1 MTLPFEAFDIPPDE
15 VRRRLEAAH
24 GARGPDWVWPDV
36 DEADWR
42 SALCALAGAA
52 SAVLSGKRAPKLRG
66 DPATLAVAGYTSG
79 IGPLIGYWIEGGLV
93 SAEPGAAEV
102 FELQLRHNRLR
113 IDRLRAEASVAA
125 LLLRDAGIETTVLK
139 GMHTAFDHF
148 PEPGTRPC
156 SDIDLLVPNH
166 LFAAAGEAM
175 RRNGY
180 VPGRSG
186 QTPIQREWRRPD
198 APGQVRS
205 LSLVHAE
212 DPWTIDLQGSL
223 DRSFAPGNF
232 ARLQA
237 LADRSPR
244 GPWSQDSAA
253 TVLTQPLLIIHLACH
268 ASNGLQSLN
277 LLRLVEI
284 VLVLRRDPPD
294 WRALVEAAASV
305 GALGF
310 LYPAFRV
317 AEDFVPG
324 TIDDK
329 VLAACAADAPAR
341 VRAVIADHDPASIHR
356 IARRSWRESVM
367 WCPTRRS
374 RLAALL
380 LPGGAGGASGAA
392 AFYRRRLRLA
402 LMALRRR

>member
-1 MTLPFEAFDIPPDE
+1 MKLPSDAYDLPAAE
-15 VRRRLEAAH
+15 VSRRLRAAH
-24 GARGPDWVWPDV
+24 LGRGSEWLWPQV
-36 DEADWR
+36 EQADWQE
-42 SALCALAGAA
+42 ALRALAAAAGAL
-52 SAVLSGKRAPKLRG
+52 LSEKPAPDLRG
-66 DPATLAVAGYTSG
+66 HPDAFAVAGYTSG
-79 IGPLIGYWIEGGLV
+79 LGPLIGYWMGQGLV
-93 SAEPGAAEV
+93 SSGPREAAV

-113 IDRLRAEASVAA
+113 VQRLRNAA
-125 LLLRDAGIETTVLK
+125 LDAVHLLRDAGIETTVLK

-156 SDIDLLVPNH
+156 SDIDLLVPGDR
-166 LFAAAGEAM
+166 FGAAGEAM
-175 RRNGY
+175 QRNGY
-180 VPGRSG
+180 VPGRTG

-212 DPWTIDLQGSL
+212 DPWAIDLQGSL
-223 DRSFAPGNF
+223 DRSFAPGNL

-253 TVLTQPLLIIHLACH
+253 AVLTQPLLIIHLACH

-284 VLVLRRDPPD
+284 VLVLRREPPD

-310 LYPAFRV
+310 LYPAFRL
-317 AEDFVPG
+317 AEDLVPG
-324 TIDDK
+324 TIDDR

-341 VRAVIADHDPASIHR
+341 VRAVIADHDLASIHR
-356 IARRSWRESVM
+356 IARRSWRESLM

-380 LPGGAGGASGAA
+380 LPGGARTAA
-392 AFYRRRLRLA
+392 AFYRRRLWIA
-402 LMALRRR
+402 LTALGGR